1 MELKYIAPKIRKEEN
16 TVVLMC
22 FFLEKVLAN
31 SRNPPSEKLPKYSH
45 QEVNNPVLLLGA
57 AAFTGFGQTEHTSK
71 NIVCDKQVR
80 KHPQTGAFVISHDR
94 GLLYNA

>member
-1 MELKYIAPKIRKEEN
+1 MELKYITPKIRKEEN
-16 TVVLMC
+16 TVDSMC
-22 FFLEKVLAN
+22 FFVEKVLAR
-31 SRNPPSEKLPKYSH
+31 SSDLPSERLPKYSH

-57 AAFTGFGQTEHTSK
+57 AAFTGFGQTGHTSK

-80 KHPQTGAFVISHDR
+80 KHLQTGAFGISHDH